1 MLRRLIAIGALL
13 GILVSPTVAAAQE
26 TPRTIVERRAHALNK
41 HDLAAFLDVHAA
53 DVAIGV
59 YPDRELGRGREHLE
73 FIFGEVIAAKAVSV
87 EIHRVIEADS
97 FVIVESTMTFRD
109 GSETGVA
116 VYEVRNG
123 RIQSIRFVRD
133 SLRANRVSV
142 DE

>member
-1 MLRRLIAIGALL
+1 MQATATTAL
-13 GILVSPTVAAAQE
+13 VALWLAPALAVATELKPVDAVDARVQ
-26 TPRTIVERRAHALNK
+26 ALND
-41 HDLAAFLDVHAA
+41 HDLEAFLDAHAPN
-53 DVAIGV
+53 VAIGV

-97 FVIVESTMTFRD
+97 FVIVESTTTFRD